1 LQNGAE
7 MSGKRLQAYR
17 APGIEVTFDPAV
29 CIHSAVCL
37 KSLPAVFDVRR
48 SRWVR
53 PEAATVAEVVGAID
67 RCPSGALQ
75 YVLEGQAETGEAAA
89 EAAAATTIQ
98 ASSDGPLLVQGSF
111 RLLDR
116 DGSEIDCA
124 GRTALCRCGSTASQ
138 PFCDGSHR
146 RVGFQ
151 SKRRPGA

>member
-1 LQNGAE
+1 
-7 MSGKRLQAYR
+7 MSGKRLQTYR

-37 KSLPAVFDVRR
+37 KALPAVFDVRR

-53 PEAATVAEVVGAID
+53 PGAATVAEVVAAID

-75 YVLEGQAETGEAAA
+75 YVLEGAA
-89 EAAAATTIQ
+89 EGPETAADEAVATTLQ
-98 ASSDGPLLVQGSF
+98 ASTDGPLLVQGTF

-116 DGSEIDCA
+116 DGSEIECA
-124 GRTALCRCGSTASQ
+124 GRAALCRCGATANQ

-146 RVGFQ
+146 RIGFR
-151 SKRRPGA
+151 SRSTPGE